1 MAHPTEWNGSYYDGR
16 SPIPQHVRL
25 TVEETGL
32 TLKLAGGTT
41 RFWRYQELRQT
52 QGRYSGEEVRLERG
66 SGIGETLV
74 VPNPRILL
82 AIHQTGGIRASHFH
96 HPGTRGQRVF
106 LTILA
111 ALACMPVIYAIF
123 AWGIPGLAGPITNA
137 IPVSWETRLGEFV
150 LQEFTKDQP
159 ICDNPELTDKIE
171 TIMKTLT
178 SPLTQSSYTFRVTVV
193 DSPVVNALAAPGGN
207 ILVFRGL
214 LKDTDSPEEIAGVL
228 AHEIQHVL
236 LRHGMRL
243 IVQHMSMA
251 FIIAALSGDASGMIS
266 YGLQAAQTLQT
277 LSYGREA
284 EHQADEE
291 GLALLQHAHIDPN
304 GMMTFFSKV
313 SQAQPDHSPLRY
325 LSTHPSTED
334 RLRHLKDLL
343 PTSPAQIQRFPF
355 EKNWEHIRTLCSNTA
370 PSTS

>member
-1 MAHPTEWNGSYYDGR
+1 MAHPTEWNGSYYDGQ
-16 SPIPQHVRL
+16 SPIPHHVRL

-32 TLKLAGGTT
+32 TLTLAGGTT
-41 RFWRYQELRQT
+41 RFWSYQELRQT

-82 AIHQTGGIRASHFH
+82 AIHQEGGTRASHFH
-96 HPGTRGQRVF
+96 HPGARGRRVF

-111 ALACMPVIYAIF
+111 ALACVPVIYGIF
-123 AWGIPGLAGPITNA
+123 AWGIPGLAGPITQA
-137 IPVSWETRLGEFV
+137 IPVTWETRLGEFV

-159 ICDNPELTDKIE
+159 ICDNPELTTRIE

-178 SPLTQSSYTFRVTVV
+178 NPLTPSPYTFRVTVV

-207 ILVFRGL
+207 IIVFRGL
-214 LKDTDSPEEIAGVL
+214 LKDTDSPEELAGVL

-251 FIIAALSGDASGMIS
+251 FIIAALSGDASGMIT

-277 LSYGREA
+277 LSYGRAA

-291 GLALLQHAHIDPN
+291 GLALLQQAQIDPN
-304 GMMTFFSKV
+304 GMMTFFSKL
-313 SQAQPDHSPLRY
+313 SQAQPDNSPLRY
-325 LSTHPSTED
+325 LSTHPSTEE
-334 RLRHLKDLL
+334 RVRHLKDLL
-343 PTSPAQIQRFPF
+343 PTHHPQIQPFPF
-355 EKNWEHIRTLCSNTA
+355 KENWEHIRSLCGNTTS
-370 PSTS
+370 STP